1 MIDAPAFDLQ
11 EADSSMVEKRKA
23 RSIDRKPRLAARLS
37 SPKSEAGLAEARR
50 NGNRL
55 VEIDEVASSRL
66 CDRVRELRKKK
77 GWTLEQL
84 SAACGV
90 SRSML
95 SQIERNQANP
105 TLGVAYR
112 IAQAFGMSL
121 GALVDVPNATATID
135 VIRAE
140 DRTYHYRSDASSRIR
155 TLSPLHLEKDV
166 EFYELLLRPGGS
178 LTSAPH
184 FGGTREFL
192 TVQQGTVKLISG
204 NDETLLHKGDS
215 AHYPADVPHT
225 IENVGKTDALMF
237 LVDIY
242 RDS

>member
-1 MIDAPAFDLQ
+1 
-11 EADSSMVEKRKA
+11 MVEKRKT
-23 RSIDRKPRLAARLS
+23 LS
-37 SPKSEAGLAEARR
+37 VARR
-50 NGNRL
+50 NGTGNVNGNR
-55 VEIDEVASSRL
+55 VAEIDEVASSRL

-121 GALVDVPNATATID
+121 GALVDVPNATPTID
-135 VIRAE
+135 VIRAA

-178 LTSAPH
+178 LKSAPH

-192 TVQQGTVKLISG
+192 TVQQGTVKLVSG
-204 NDETLLHKGDS
+204 GDETVLHKGDS

-225 IENVGKTDALMF
+225 IQNAGKTDALVF

-242 RDS
+242 RDG